1 MASTTLQPQQKE
13 TENIPAVIKTNSKPM
28 DLTRLNQNESRKTL
42 QTLQYSTG
50 APISPIR
57 KIVKP
62 QKKNL
67 IQKVQKPITIYVDP
81 PKKKLDDKASQT
93 EKSQNGSEA
102 YNMLVSE
109 EIPESYWKDLA
120 EERRKALDESLH
132 ENEQLHKEVSEL
144 KDENDKLS
152 KVASQAEYFANVLK
166 EVLGADEEDK
176 DDQDVINSNDNKE
189 VKSDISEKLGCELL
203 DKSEKD
209 LDSNEKSNKSEE
221 SEATHLEEN
230 STETEDQKP
239 TETKLASEEDSLADS

>member
-13 TENIPAVIKTNSKPM
+13 TENIPAVIKTNSKAK

-67 IQKVQKPITIYVDP
+67 IQKVQKPITIFVDP

-109 EIPESYWKDLA
+109 EIPETYWKDLA

-132 ENEQLHKEVSEL
+132 ENEQLHKEVTEL

-176 DDQDVINSNDNKE
+176 DDQNVLDSTDNKE
-189 VKSDISEKLGCELL
+189 VKSDICDKLGCELL

-209 LDSNEKSNKSEE
+209 LDSNEKSHKSEE
-221 SEATHLEEN
+221 SVSTHLVEN
-230 STETEDQKP
+230 STTETEDQKP
-239 TETKLASEEDSLADS
+239 TETKLASEDSSADS

>member
-1 MASTTLQPQQKE
+1 MTQWRNDGLCSATNVDE
-13 TENIPAVIKTNSKPM
+13 TSYINSQ
-28 DLTRLNQNESRKTL
+28 NQNESRKTL

-57 KIVKP
+57 KIVVSEILKP

-81 PKKKLDDKASQT
+81 PRKKLDDKASQT
-93 EKSQNGSEA
+93 EKSGNGSFYYA
-102 YNMLVSE
+102 G
-109 EIPESYWKDLA
+109 
-120 EERRKALDESLH
+120 
-132 ENEQLHKEVSEL
+132 LHKEVSEL

-166 EVLGADEEDK
+166 EVLGADEGEKDDK
-176 DDQDVINSNDNKE
+176 DVIDSTDNEE
-189 VKSDISEKLGCELL
+189 VTSDISEKLGCELL
-203 DKSEKD
+203 DKSDKN
-209 LDSNEKSNKSEE
+209 LDSNENSYKSEE
-221 SEATHLEEN
+221 SVATHLEEN

>member
-1 MASTTLQPQQKE
+1 MMASTTLQPQIKE
-13 TENIPAVIKTNSKPM
+13 TENIPAVIKYNNKPM
-28 DLTRLNQNESRKTL
+28 DLTRQNQNESRKTL

-67 IQKVQKPITIYVDP
+67 IQKVQKPITIFVDP

-93 EKSQNGSEA
+93 EKSQNGSDA

-109 EIPESYWKDLA
+109 EIPESYWKELA

-166 EVLGADEEDK
+166 EVLGAEEEDK
-176 DDQDVINSNDNKE
+176 DDQDVLNSTDTDE
-189 VKSDISEKLGCELL
+189 VKSDINEKLGMELL
-203 DKSEKD
+203 DKSEKED
-209 LDSNEKSNKSEE
+209 NDSNEKSHKSEE
-221 SEATHLEEN
+221 SVSAQLHEDST
-230 STETEDQKP
+230 TETEDQKT
-239 TETKLASEEDSLADS
+239 TETKLVSEDS

>member
-1 MASTTLQPQQKE
+1 MMASTTLQPQIKD
-13 TENIPAVIKTNSKPM
+13 TENIPAVIKNNTKPM
-28 DLTRLNQNESRKTL
+28 DLTRQNLNESRKTL

-67 IQKVQKPITIYVDP
+67 IQKVQKPITIFVDP

-93 EKSQNGSEA
+93 EKSQNGSDA

-109 EIPESYWKDLA
+109 EIPESYWKELA
-120 EERRKALDESLH
+120 EERRKALNESLH

-166 EVLGADEEDK
+166 EVLGAEEEDK
-176 DDQDVINSNDNKE
+176 DDQDVLNSTDTDE
-189 VKSDISEKLGCELL
+189 VKSDISEKLGMELL
-203 DKSEKD
+203 DKSEKED
-209 LDSNEKSNKSEE
+209 NDSNEKSHKSEE
-221 SEATHLEEN
+221 SVSALHEN
-230 STETEDQKP
+230 STETEVKK
-239 TETKLASEEDSLADS
+239 TAETKLASEDS